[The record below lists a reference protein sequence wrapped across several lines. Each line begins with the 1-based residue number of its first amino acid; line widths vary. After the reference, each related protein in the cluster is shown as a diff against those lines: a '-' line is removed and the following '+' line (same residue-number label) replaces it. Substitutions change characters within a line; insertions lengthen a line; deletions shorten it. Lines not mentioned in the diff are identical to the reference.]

1 MQPKAKK
8 GPTKPRNSWLL
19 FSKVQRKSAE
29 IAQLSFADANKAINQ
44 KYRTAARTRLE
55 RAEQR
60 LTTYSRAP
68 HRVACRWKAVSA
80 EEKAIYDG
88 MAKEDKARY
97 QRELAAFEAE
107 HGVLELQPKQ
117 PKKNKAAD
125 TPEVRPNTPS
135 PNR

>member
-1 MQPKAKK
+1 M
-8 GPTKPRNSWLL
+8 
-19 FSKVQRKSAE
+19 
-29 IAQLSFADANKAINQ
+29 
-44 KYRTAARTRLE
+44 
-55 RAEQR
+55 
-60 LTTYSRAP
+60 TTYSRVP

-97 QRELAAFEAE
+97 ERELAAFEAE